1 MSIGTFGT
9 AYCLAALKCDNTK
22 LLLYYPTQFNPDGF
36 TDVAVTACIS
46 GSLICLITTGIPN
59 SHINNFLSSELDT
72 NFLF

>member
-1 MSIGTFGT
+1 
-9 AYCLAALKCDNTK
+9 
-22 LLLYYPTQFNPDGF
+22 LLYYPTQFNPDGF
-36 TDVAVTACIS
+36 TDVEVTACIS